1 MDRLL
6 LIAMELN
13 DYETKRRNLYEA
25 VDEKIYFNKYKLKY
39 LPKSKI
45 VVDGD
50 EAIKALFKDRYY

>member
-25 VDEKIYFNKYKLKY
+25 VDEKIYFNKSVIFLKHFFIFSPLYK
-39 LPKSKI
+39 KSTY
-45 VVDGD
+45 
-50 EAIKALFKDRYY
+50 E